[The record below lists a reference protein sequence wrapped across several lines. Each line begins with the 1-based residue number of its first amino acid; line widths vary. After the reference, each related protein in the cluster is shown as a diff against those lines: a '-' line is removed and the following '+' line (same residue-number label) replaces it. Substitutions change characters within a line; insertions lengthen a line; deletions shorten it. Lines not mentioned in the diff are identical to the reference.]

1 MIEEIKD
8 ISLLKDLFDKY
19 KDNYDP
25 IINDY
30 TKIYAYKI
38 DNKYVSF
45 IVAQILYE
53 NAEIIDVFT
62 LEEYRRRGI
71 AKELMHKII
80 DDEQVKNITLE
91 VNINNKNAILMYNS
105 LGFKETTIRK
115 GYYNG
120 EDAFLMLKKKYKYII
135 FDIGKVLVG
144 SKEGRWYLTPM
155 LLDLT
160 KGIEKEKVIEVLQKY
175 WDLVRADKPIKTLEE
190 EYNMFVEYYSKVL
203 EELNLDTSLSK
214 DIAYD
219 KVYTTNE
226 YFFYDDVKRTI
237 ERLKDNYTLLILS
250 DNFPSIYNYL
260 KEYGIYDMFDKIY
273 ISSEHGTSKF
283 EDKFFK
289 ILINDYNIKKGE
301 ALFIDDGVAKIER
314 GFNNGLDVVLLDR
327 ENNKESKFNK
337 ITSLDELEV

>member
-30 TKIYAYKI
+30 TKIYAYKN

-45 IVAQILYE
+45 IVGQILYE

-120 EDAFLMLKKKYKYII
+120 EDALLMLK
-135 FDIGKVLVG
+135 V
-144 SKEGRWYLTPM
+144 KE
-155 LLDLT
+155 
-160 KGIEKEKVIEVLQKY
+160 
-175 WDLVRADKPIKTLEE
+175 
-190 EYNMFVEYYSKVL
+190 
-203 EELNLDTSLSK
+203 
-214 DIAYD
+214 
-219 KVYTTNE
+219 
-226 YFFYDDVKRTI
+226 
-237 ERLKDNYTLLILS
+237 
-250 DNFPSIYNYL
+250 
-260 KEYGIYDMFDKIY
+260 
-273 ISSEHGTSKF
+273 
-283 EDKFFK
+283 
-289 ILINDYNIKKGE
+289 
-301 ALFIDDGVAKIER
+301 
-314 GFNNGLDVVLLDR
+314 
-327 ENNKESKFNK
+327 
-337 ITSLDELEV
+337 

>member
-8 ISLLKDLFDKY
+8 ISLLKDLFNKY
-19 KDNYDP
+19 KKDYDP

-30 TKIYAYKI
+30 TKVYAYKI

-45 IVAQILYE
+45 IVVQILYE
-53 NAEIIDVFT
+53 NADIIDIFT
-62 LEEYRRRGI
+62 LEEYRRQGI
-71 AKELMHKII
+71 AKKLLRNVI
-80 DDEQVKNITLE
+80 DNKQVKNITLE
-91 VNINNKNAILMYNS
+91 VNINNKNAIMLYNS
-105 LGFKETTIRK
+105 LGFKEATIRK

-120 EDAFLMLKKKYKYII
+120 EDALLMVKTKYKYIV
-135 FDIGKVLVG
+135 FDIGKVLVD

-160 KGIEKEKVIEVLQKY
+160 KGIEKEKVIEALQKY

-214 DIAYD
+214 DISYD

-273 ISSEHGTSKF
+273 ISSEYGTSKF

-301 ALFIDDGVAKIER
+301 ALFIDDGVVKIER